1 MRLESLQEL
10 YQDAYEIVLITDHA
24 LNPLWQNRHTDLLS
38 SDDLHLLFGGASSD
52 EICNGPHFT
61 RIGGDIYRFGVLRVA
76 QSSDVDDFLFV
87 LTFEDT
93 DVIQSML
100 RCREVREYVENYT
113 GTIRQSVTGVAMAA
127 NMLHEL
133 TAQEQTAAQQTEWLN
148 IIMGHCYRLLKST
161 TSISD
166 TVQNAEETDLCELID
181 YSSFLRTFTDVCG
194 NLLGAGAR
202 LSCNTAAELYVSV
215 PSARLLNCL
224 LNILLAARGTHSGW
238 DRFSL
243 TAYAED
249 GFAVTEITASAAERM
264 QGGSVQLTDTAPLY
278 ENGENTADEYLIRRF
293 CERFGG
299 RIRLRETDV
308 FRCYTLSIPLADLN
322 TGAVCCSRAEQY
334 ATDRFS
340 RYHIALSAIMPH
352 KFYQN

>member
-1 MRLESLQEL
+1 MLLETLQEL
-10 YQDAYEIVLITDHA
+10 YQDAYETVLITDHS

-38 SDDLHLLFGGASSD
+38 SEDLHLLFGGIPSD
-52 EICNGPHFT
+52 EIRNGPHFT
-61 RIGGDIYRFGVLRVA
+61 RLGGDIYRFGVLRVENA
-76 QSSDVDDFLFV
+76 TDGGNLLFI

-100 RCREVREYVENYT
+100 RCRDVREYVENYT
-113 GTIRQSVTGVAMAA
+113 GEIRQSVTGVAMAA

-133 TAQEQTAAQQTEWLN
+133 IAREQTAAEQTEWLN

-166 TVQNAEETDLCELID
+166 TVHNAEQTDVCELID
-181 YSSFLRTFTDVCG
+181 YSAFLRTFTDVCG

-224 LNILLAARGTHSGW
+224 LNILLAARGMHSGW
-238 DRFSL
+238 DSFSL

-249 GFAVTEITASAAERM
+249 GFAVTEITAAAGERM
-264 QGGSVQLTDTAPLY
+264 QGGRSQLTSTCPLH
-278 ENGENTADEYLIRRF
+278 ESGENTADEYLIRRF

-308 FRCYTLSIPLADLN
+308 FRCYTLFIPLADLG
-322 TGAVCCSRAEQY
+322 TDAVCCSKAEQY